1 MSTNLIPIYVTLI
14 KKISI
19 MLATDFAF
27 EIQYLGVVKSG
38 DGTIKKIHLSLELFN
53 NKTYKII
60 REIYLVLN
68 DKFMMKPKQL
78 LKYQGLAEAIPDK
91 PFRSFIWGEKSTKE
105 LNVEFES
112 ENGEA
117 LELEENNNIKVI
129 MIDAEKKDIKIEFE
143 VILDSEEIRK
153 IFSYETAGN
162 PVTFDC
168 YWSEVL
174 EEKDL
179 WQGMR

>member
-27 EIQYLGVVKSG
+27 EVQYLGVVKSG

-78 LKYQGLAEAIPDK
+78 LKYQGLAGAIPDK
-91 PFRSFIWGEKSTKE
+91 PFRSFIWG
-105 LNVEFES
+105 
-112 ENGEA
+112 
-117 LELEENNNIKVI
+117 
-129 MIDAEKKDIKIEFE
+129 
-143 VILDSEEIRK
+143 
-153 IFSYETAGN
+153 
-162 PVTFDC
+162 
-168 YWSEVL
+168 
-174 EEKDL
+174 
-179 WQGMR
+179 